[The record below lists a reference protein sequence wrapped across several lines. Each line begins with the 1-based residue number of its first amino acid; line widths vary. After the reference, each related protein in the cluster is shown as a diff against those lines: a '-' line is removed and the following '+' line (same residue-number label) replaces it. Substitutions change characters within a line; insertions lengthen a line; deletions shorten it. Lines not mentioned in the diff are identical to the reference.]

1 MEEQGVGHASIY
13 LSRNTDGSII
23 FLFLDTQLSSIWK
36 ARLLPSPNTL
46 NKTLIQMVQQLL
58 PQLNIKLPTV
68 QKKQRLSNTSQACPY
83 QSAHTIFNKLN
94 ASVLMALSERL
105 QSKPINFLSS
115 DKFPTKA
122 FILLH
127 CTPIHRQLF
136 L

>member
-1 MEEQGVGHASIY
+1 MLALISAETLMAASSSCSLTHNY
-13 LSRNTDGSII
+13 LQFGKQDCYRHR
-23 FLFLDTQLSSIWK
+23 Q
-36 ARLLPSPNTL
+36 L

-105 QSKPINFLSS
+105 QSKPIHFLSS